1 MKVLVTGAAGFIG
14 SHLVRKLL
22 ESGHDVRAIDN
33 LSTGLFWRIEP
44 LLEHIDWIEGD
55 VRDPVTCLRAVEGV
69 ECVLHQA
76 AIPSVSRSIK
86 DPIASNDSNVSGTV
100 ALLTACRDQ
109 GVRRLVFAGS
119 SSAYG
124 SNPALPK
131 VETMM
136 PTPMSPYAVS
146 KLAAEYYCKVFSQL
160 GYVETVCFRYFNVFG
175 PMQEPFSA
183 YAAVVPKFITLL
195 MQGKKLT
202 VEGDG
207 NHSRDFTYVDNV
219 VQANIK
225 AMTAPGVSGELFNIG
240 CGDRHDL
247 NTLVRYLG
255 EILGVVPEVEHIP
268 NRPGDVPHSLADISR
283 AKTMLGYDPTV
294 GFREGLERTAAWF
307 RKS

>member
-1 MKVLVTGAAGFIG
+1 MNVLVTGAAGFIG

-22 ESGHDVRAIDN
+22 EQGHRVRAIDN

-44 LLEHIDWIEGD
+44 LLDQIEWIEGD
-55 VRDPVTCLRAVEGV
+55 VRDPATCLRAVEGI
-69 ECVLHQA
+69 ECVTHQA

-100 ALLTACRDQ
+100 ALLTACRDK

-183 YAAVVPKFITLL
+183 YAAVVPKFITRW
-195 MQGKKLT
+195 MQGQKLT
-202 VEGDG
+202 VEGAG
-207 NHSRDFTYVDNV
+207 SQPRDFTYVDNV

-247 NTLVRYLG
+247 NVLVQYLG
-255 EILGVVPEVEHIP
+255 EILGVTPEVEHIP

-283 AKTMLGYDPTV
+283 AKAMLGYEPTV
-294 GFREGLERTAAWF
+294 GFREGLERTASWF